1 MIRIKAGRIM
11 YKNYMYKNYA
21 VYLGQ
26 LHHIKI
32 ILDIMSSIKYKNY
45 TR

>member
-1 MIRIKAGRIM
+1 MIRIKAGLVW

-32 ILDIMSSIKYKNY
+32 ILDIVLDIKYNNY
-45 TR
+45 T

>member
-1 MIRIKAGRIM
+1 MIRIKAGLVW

-26 LHHIKI
+26 LHCIKI
-32 ILDIMSSIKYKNY
+32 ILDIVLDIKYNNY
-45 TR
+45 T

>member
-26 LHHIKI
+26 LHCIKI
-32 ILDIMSSIKYKNY
+32 VLDIIEQIKHNNY
-45 TR
+45 T